1 MSSRLPKGLNA
12 PPDFSLHRPGRDTVS
27 LHDRKLA
34 AWALGVGASV
44 PLAYPERG
52 VRPHRGEL
60 ADIDM
65 RMAGPDPGRLP
76 LLRRLFGWLGQFRS
90 LPERRKSVATTVSG
104 AGDDSIG
111 TAVRMSYIGGKP
123 VA

>member
-1 MSSRLPKGLNA
+1 MFFRLPKGRNA
-12 PPDFSLHRPGRDTVS
+12 PPGSSFNRRSPDAVS
-27 LHDRKLA
+27 LHDSKLA

-44 PLAYPERG
+44 PLAYPERD

-65 RMAGPDPGRLP
+65 RMAGPDPGRQP
-76 LLRRLFGWLGQFRS
+76 LLRRVTGWLGRVRR
-90 LPERRKSVATTVSG
+90 ERGGETAATTVSG
-104 AGDDSIG
+104 ADEGAIG
-111 TAVRMSYIGGKP
+111 AAARMSYIAGKP

>member
-1 MSSRLPKGLNA
+1 MFSRLSKERNA
-12 PPDFSLHRPGRDTVS
+12 PPDFSFARRRPDGVS

-44 PLAYPERG
+44 PLAYPEKD

-76 LLRRLFGWLGQFRS
+76 LLRRLFGWLGRLRG
-90 LPERRKSVATTVSG
+90 LPADCKAAATTMSG
-104 AGDDSIG
+104 ADEDGIG
-111 TAVRMSYIGGKP
+111 TATRMPYIAGKP

>member
-12 PPDFSLHRPGRDTVS
+12 PRDFSLHRPGRDAVS

-44 PLAYPERG
+44 PLAYPERD

-65 RMAGPDPGRLP
+65 RMAGPDHGRLP
-76 LLRRLFGWLGQFRS
+76 PLRRLFGWLGRLRG
-90 LPERRKSVATTVSG
+90 LPAGRKAAATTMSG
-104 AGDDSIG
+104 ADEDGIG
-111 TAVRMSYIGGKP
+111 TATRMPYIAGKP
-123 VA
+123 VT